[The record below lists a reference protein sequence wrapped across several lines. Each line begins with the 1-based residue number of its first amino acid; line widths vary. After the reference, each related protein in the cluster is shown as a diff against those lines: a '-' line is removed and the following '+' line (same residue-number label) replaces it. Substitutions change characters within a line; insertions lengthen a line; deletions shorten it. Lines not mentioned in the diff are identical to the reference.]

1 MSIALVRRHHGWR
14 RWLTVLLVIHVI
26 ALAFGVWVGV
36 ARAQASSTVAFLGV
50 NVVPMDRERVIE
62 RQTVLVRDGKI
73 IEIGPATRVRV
84 PAGATVVNGFGKYLM
99 PGLAEMHSHIPAA
112 NTPEQMVRDIM
123 FLYVANGVTTIRG
136 MLGAPN
142 QLTLREQTAR
152 GQIVGPTIFVGA
164 PSLNGQSAP
173 TPAVGARLVREH
185 KRAGY
190 DFLKLHPGLTRAVYD
205 SIAAVARR
213 VRITFAG
220 HVSVDVGLPRT
231 LEARQSTIDHLDGYL
246 EAAIPDSVR
255 ARMTG
260 AVPFTQMV
268 AAVDTTR
275 LRYWAGRTR
284 TRGTWNVPT
293 VFLWE
298 SFYAQDTPEALARR
312 TEMRYAP
319 VQVVNGWI
327 QQKRSMTQNQRTQ
340 GVTPASARR
349 YLQLRR
355 FTLRALADSGAPLL
369 MGTDS
374 PQMFNVPGFSLHREI
389 TLLQEIGLTP
399 YQILS
404 SGTRNV
410 ATYAAQDLKRAG
422 TFGTVA
428 VGNRADLLLLDAN
441 PLTDARNV
449 AKRAGVMIGGRW
461 YSAAELDRGLEE
473 MALRYRPAS

>member
-1 MSIALVRRHHGWR
+1 MVRGHQGATRWLAALV
-14 RWLTVLLVIHVI
+14 LIHVI
-26 ALAFGVWVGV
+26 ALTVGMCAGV
-36 ARAQASSTVAFLGV
+36 ARAQAPPTSTVAFLGV

-112 NTPEQMVRDIM
+112 NAPEQMVRDIM

-152 GQIVGPTIFVGA
+152 GQITGPTIFVGA

-173 TPAVGARLVREH
+173 TPDVGARLVREH

-190 DFLKLHPGLTRAVYD
+190 DFLKLHPGLSRAVYD
-205 SIAAVARR
+205 SIVTVARR
-213 VRITFAG
+213 VGITFAG
-220 HVSVDVGLPRT
+220 HVSTGVGLPRT

-246 EAAIPDSVR
+246 EAAIPDTVR

-260 AVPFTQMV
+260 AIPFAQMV

-284 TRGTWNVPT
+284 TTGTWNVPT

-298 SFYAQDTPEALARR
+298 TFYAPESAEVLARR

-319 VQVVNGWI
+319 VQVVDGWM
-327 QQKRSMTQNQRTQ
+327 QQKRNMTRNQSTQ

-349 YLQLRR
+349 YLAMRR
-355 FTLRALADSGAPLL
+355 FTLRALADSGSPLL

-374 PQMFNVPGFSLHREI
+374 PQLFNVPGFSLHREI
-389 TLLQEIGLTP
+389 ALLQEIGLTP
-399 YQILS
+399 YQILV

-410 ATYAAQDLKRAG
+410 ASYAAQDLKLDGA
-422 TFGTVA
+422 FGAVA

-441 PLTDARNV
+441 PLADARNV
-449 AKRAGVMIGGRW
+449 ANRAGVMVRGRW
-461 YSAAELDRGLEE
+461 YPAAELDRGLEE
-473 MALRYRPAS
+473 MARRYRPAS